1 MPKFPYNKGPE
12 VFKGKALHTIEYCKL
27 DNESTTDLV
36 KGKKVVV
43 IGFKKSA
50 TDIAMECAQENQG
63 KRNSCMVSMVC
74 PNVYDEAILSLFNDS
89 NISVVSLFL
98 AILVL
103 IYFSLYNY
111 SKHSQ
116 LIICDTTKNYHSQHD
131 FSLKFK
137 TKKSL
142 CM

>member
-89 NISVVSLFL
+89 NIIYQWYNFGITLFSNFSPY
-98 AILVL
+98 IF
-103 IYFSLYNY
+103 FSL
-111 SKHSQ
+111 
-116 LIICDTTKNYHSQHD
+116 
-131 FSLKFK
+131 
-137 TKKSL
+137 
-142 CM
+142 